1 MFRWRI
7 NTVFSVNFL
16 HAQSFHSITA
26 DKKNSGSD
34 SDTLITD
41 CKEGENCI
49 IVKDIPSHFEVLEPN
64 LLSPPPRPDPLSP
77 KESILGF

>member
-26 DKKNSGSD
+26 DKKNSDSD
-34 SDTLITD
+34 SGTLITD

-49 IVKDIPSHFEVLEPN
+49 IARDIPSHFEVSEPN
-64 LLSPPPRPDPLSP
+64 LLSPPPRPHPLSP
-77 KESILGF
+77 KKSILGF

>member
-26 DKKNSGSD
+26 DKKNSGRD

-49 IVKDIPSHFEVLEPN
+49 IVKDIPSHFEVSEPN

>member
-7 NTVFSVNFL
+7 NTVFSVNFFY
-16 HAQSFHSITA
+16 AQSFHSITT
-26 DKKNSGSD
+26 DKKNSD

-49 IVKDIPSHFEVLEPN
+49 IVKDIQSHFEVSEPN
-64 LLSPPPRPDPLSP
+64 LLSPPPRPHPLSP